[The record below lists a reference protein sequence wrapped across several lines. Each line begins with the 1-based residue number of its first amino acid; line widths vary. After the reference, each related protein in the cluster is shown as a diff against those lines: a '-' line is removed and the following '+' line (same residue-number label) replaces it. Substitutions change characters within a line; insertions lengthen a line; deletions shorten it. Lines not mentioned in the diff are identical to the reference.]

1 MKRKSIGKRIGLAFA
16 AVVIVTVIWWTTA
29 HIVRSSVAGF
39 SDFWAMVAAVLT
51 GLTWLAATGYL
62 IYRWSIK

>member
-1 MKRKSIGKRIGLAFA
+1 MKRKSIGARIGLAFA

-29 HIVRSSVAGF
+29 HIVRSNVAGF
-39 SDFWAMVAAVLT
+39 SDFWSLVAAVLF